1 MAVSVPTSRSDGRSG
16 RRIPKR
22 LTAELSCSGES
33 VSKEIDIHGERE
45 SSRRTRHN
53 GAPLA
58 TWNSRA
64 AYFPTEW
71 HFVSRKGRLLP
82 AQGERR
88 LRHRGGAIR
97 TIPKPQGGPNVIL
110 RTDIRAD
117 KRFVAGQSIP
127 SRRHF
132 PRVEKAHG
140 VWVYWN
146 CKGLE
151 DTSRVRDLS
160 PGGLFVETEEVRDVG
175 ATIRLDFLVQEGQI
189 RAKAVVRHVKP
200 GSRLGLKLSA
210 LAEEDG
216 PRLTALMTRLRPV
229 SAGAA
234 QPSH

>member
-1 MAVSVPTSRSDGRSG
+1 
-16 RRIPKR
+16 
-22 LTAELSCSGES
+22 
-33 VSKEIDIHGERE
+33 
-45 SSRRTRHN
+45 
-53 GAPLA
+53 
-58 TWNSRA
+58 
-64 AYFPTEW
+64 
-71 HFVSRKGRLLP
+71 
-82 AQGERR
+82 
-88 LRHRGGAIR
+88 
-97 TIPKPQGGPNVIL
+97 VIL

-117 KRFVAGQSIP
+117 KRFVAAQSIP

-175 ATIRLDFLVQEGQI
+175 AAIRLDFLVPEGQI

-200 GSRLGLKLSA
+200 GSGLGLKLSA

-216 PRLTALMTRLRPV
+216 PRLTALLTRLHDLSRPV
-229 SAGAA
+229 AH
-234 QPSH
+234 P